1 MIDPSRLSLCIF
13 QQKDNNFYRLADFD
27 PSHDEDFSWLDEVP
41 IGHGPDDP
49 ETLYNPNVLES
60 FTAER
65 SSDFIFLQWE
75 PNYNKPDRP
84 YVVDTYKHPYRM
96 KMPEIFEVVL
106 SDKAYDRSSFRD
118 QIYKGIRYSGYPTK
132 RLLLAYDPE
141 RKGRTLEAILV
152 DSDRLDLSDNRLK
165 FKSTPLGGGKPL
177 VNRYILD
184 YQDLKSIPC
193 QSSQDRYLYGK
204 IHLPNPDGKI
214 SVQTIDEYAANYVSF
229 YFKKTNQGRSKR
241 QEASALIREAF
252 NTPEMVE
259 EYLEGPLSDRERSR
273 IEKAISRAANFE
285 DGTMTKIVNTVLEN
299 DDTFKANCLRELE
312 TQYDSKLEA
321 LRKELT
327 DLGKEKE
334 TEAQQVSQLEQQ
346 LAKAQAETNETL
358 EMLSEAKSELS
369 SITEEKE
376 VVLHKLQNDI
386 ALQLGLRA
394 VAASYPTSKESNS
407 IKESQ
412 SGLSEVEPYFDS
424 VSCETINASKMT
436 PSKALSKNLR
446 RIGIEEV
453 GEKKQGLTQLSNG
466 LLAGLCST
474 RILAVDSL
482 FAPAIANALS
492 ALIFG
497 TCAQHVSVPTDWC
510 NVNEITRLYADTEH
524 REIIVLDNVIDS
536 VNEGLL
542 FTLSRSTLTPIII
555 LPVGARGNLRLIAPE
570 VWDRILYVPTDKL
583 TCLPADARILSKKL
597 FHLESTPISGSCNY
611 EPEDL
616 EKLDLFFENLV
627 PATALTLPACVISS
641 VTEHSAEWD
650 LAGNSVFNPEQWLA
664 SHETLLAYAYSGQD
678 GANKIISSLA
688 DPHPAELF
696 LRRLIGRN
704 RNA

>member
-118 QIYKGIRYSGYPTK
+118 QIYEGIRYSGYPTK

-453 GEKKQGLTQLSNG
+453 GEKKTRSH
-466 LLAGLCST
+466 ST
-474 RILAVDSL
+474 LQRTACR
-482 FAPAIANALS
+482 
-492 ALIFG
+492 
-497 TCAQHVSVPTDWC
+497 T
-510 NVNEITRLYADTEH
+510 
-524 REIIVLDNVIDS
+524 VLDTN
-536 VNEGLL
+536 
-542 FTLSRSTLTPIII
+542 P
-555 LPVGARGNLRLIAPE
+555 
-570 VWDRILYVPTDKL
+570 
-583 TCLPADARILSKKL
+583 
-597 FHLESTPISGSCNY
+597 GS
-611 EPEDL
+611 
-616 EKLDLFFENLV
+616 
-627 PATALTLPACVISS
+627 
-641 VTEHSAEWD
+641 
-650 LAGNSVFNPEQWLA
+650 
-664 SHETLLAYAYSGQD
+664 
-678 GANKIISSLA
+678 
-688 DPHPAELF
+688 
-696 LRRLIGRN
+696 
-704 RNA
+704 